1 MKTKSEFAERLK
13 QAMLAAG
20 YEPRPGVLE
29 KEFNMRHWGRPV
41 SFQSASS
48 WLKGAC
54 IPTQDK
60 LQVLAEWLKV
70 EPQILRFGEQSARS
84 IREQKRRWD
93 EAVSGPEREV
103 LETFAGLPMA
113 QKKVAREVI
122 LALAVKAEVESQTAG
137 PGRSRKTRSNAA
149 NATSRS

>member
-1 MKTKSEFAERLK
+1 METKSEFAARLK
-13 QAMLAAG
+13 QAMVAAG

-41 SFQSASS
+41 SFQAASS

-70 EPQILRFGEQSARS
+70 EPQILRFGDQPSL
-84 IREQKRRWD
+84 IRERKKQWD

-103 LETFAGLPMA
+103 LETFIHLPVA

-122 LALAVKAEVESQTAG
+122 LALAKVAAES
-137 PGRSRKTRSNAA
+137 
-149 NATSRS
+149 